1 MPNKNTP
8 ETTPA
13 AVKDQC
19 LLVIAPDGDPCL
31 IPLSKR
37 TASLLKMAMLADQ
50 ADFTAAGLVIPGNSE
65 FGTAIKAALTYLE
78 NLPADTEAPTKQ

>member
-1 MPNKNTP
+1 MPKNNTP
-8 ETTPA
+8 ETPPVA
-13 AVKDQC
+13 MKDQC

-31 IPLSKR
+31 IPLSER
-37 TASLLKMAMLADQ
+37 TVSLLKMAMLADQ
-50 ADFTAAGLVIPGNSE
+50 TDFTAPGLVIPGKSE